1 MAVGKRA
8 GVTDAKLIKQ
18 PVDFKPFSSGVAQM
32 QIGIVG
38 KPNVGKSTFFS
49 AATMA
54 TVEIAPYPFTTIK
67 ANRGIGYVRRDCPE
81 KHFGVKCNPHNA
93 SCSNGTRFIPVELLD
108 VAGLVPDAWQGKGLG
123 NAFLD
128 ELRQADALIH
138 VVDASGGTDADGNQ
152 LPVGT
157 RDPLDDVRFLE
168 REVSMWIKSI
178 LDKNFQKTAKRI
190 HLENLKVEAV
200 IQERLSGL
208 GVTVPDVT
216 AAMRST
222 GVGADPTSWGDE
234 ELYSLS
240 DAIRRISK
248 PTLIAA
254 NKVDVAPKE
263 NIDKLLSLEDYI
275 VVPCA
280 AEFELAL
287 RKADK
292 AALIKY
298 VPGSNDFTGA
308 GEQALNE
315 RQSRA
320 LERIRA
326 FLQHSATGVQNALE
340 SAAFKLLDLVS
351 VFPVEDENKLTNHQG
366 EVLPDAFLVR
376 RGSGPQELAYK
387 IHTDIGRN
395 YITAINAKTKK
406 PVGHDYKLSD
416 GDVIKIVA
424 KRAA

>member
-1 MAVGKRA
+1 
-8 GVTDAKLIKQ
+8 
-18 PVDFKPFSSGVAQM
+18 M

-54 TVEIAPYPFTTIK
+54 SVEIAPYPFTTIK
-67 ANRGIGYVRRDCPE
+67 ANRGIGYVRRACPE
-81 KHFGVKCNPHNA
+81 THFGVKCNPHNA
-93 SCSNGTRFIPVELLD
+93 SCSGGTRFIPVEMLD

-157 RDPLDDVRFLE
+157 RDPLEDIRFLE
-168 REVSMWIKSI
+168 REISMWIKSI

-190 HLENLKVEAV
+190 HLEGLKVEAI

-222 GVGADPTSWGDE
+222 GVAGDPTDWSDNDI
-234 ELYSLS
+234 YSLS

-254 NKVDVAPKE
+254 NKADIAPKE
-263 NIDKLLSLEDYI
+263 NIQKLLALKNYM
-275 VVPCA
+275 VVPCS
-280 AEFELAL
+280 AEYELAL
-287 RKADK
+287 RKADR
-292 AALIKY
+292 AGLIRY
-298 VPGSNDFTGA
+298 VPGSTDFTAVDGKT
-308 GEQALNE
+308 LSE
-315 RQSRA
+315 RQAKA
-320 LERIRA
+320 LEKIRSYM
-326 FLQHSATGVQNALE
+326 HGGGTGVQDALE
-340 SAAFKLLDLVS
+340 SAAFKLLDLIS

-366 EVLPDAFLVR
+366 DVLPDAYLVK
-376 RGSGPQELAYK
+376 RGSGPQDLAFK
-387 IHTDIGRN
+387 VHTDIGEN

-406 PVGHDYKLSD
+406 PIGHDYRLDD

-424 KRAA
+424 KRTS